1 MSEYRIN
8 VRFKLSDTEHTA
20 IIDHLNSLDK
30 EKYKSRNQFI
40 IDAIKSAIAY
50 ADKQTADD
58 ELLNKFREILKEEL
72 TNISVV
78 TSVTPSS
85 VGIDMELTEEQ
96 KLKNDAEALA
106 FLDMFWRCQNI
117 RIFGATEENEIKNG
131 TAYGA
136 NRLDVIFMTED
147 EKKLIQAKH
156 RLEQAENRNRKKE
169 RTERNHRLIVEGAI
183 SEKLLP
189 EIKTMNLTEIEG
201 YLRGKLN

>member
-8 VRFKLSDTEHTA
+8 VRFNLRDTEHTS
-20 IIDHLNSLDK
+20 IIEYLNSLNK

-58 ELLNKFREILKEEL
+58 KLLNKFREILKEEL

-78 TSVTPSS
+78 TSITPSS

-106 FLDMFWRCQNI
+106 FLDMF
-117 RIFGATEENEIKNG
+117 
-131 TAYGA
+131 
-136 NRLDVIFMTED
+136 
-147 EKKLIQAKH
+147 
-156 RLEQAENRNRKKE
+156 
-169 RTERNHRLIVEGAI
+169 
-183 SEKLLP
+183 
-189 EIKTMNLTEIEG
+189 
-201 YLRGKLN
+201 

>member
-8 VRFKLSDTEHTA
+8 VRFNLSDTEHTA
-20 IIDHLNSLDK
+20 IIDYLNSLDK

-58 ELLNKFREILKEEL
+58 ELLNKFREIIKEEL

-106 FLDMFWRCQNI
+106 FLDMF
-117 RIFGATEENEIKNG
+117 
-131 TAYGA
+131 
-136 NRLDVIFMTED
+136 
-147 EKKLIQAKH
+147 
-156 RLEQAENRNRKKE
+156 
-169 RTERNHRLIVEGAI
+169 
-183 SEKLLP
+183 
-189 EIKTMNLTEIEG
+189 
-201 YLRGKLN
+201 

>member
-8 VRFKLSDTEHTA
+8 VRFNLSDTEHTA
-20 IIDHLNSLDK
+20 IIDYLNSLDK
-30 EKYKSRNQFI
+30 EKYRSRNQFI

-50 ADKQTADD
+50 VEKQTADD

-106 FLDMFWRCQNI
+106 FLDMF
-117 RIFGATEENEIKNG
+117 
-131 TAYGA
+131 
-136 NRLDVIFMTED
+136 
-147 EKKLIQAKH
+147 
-156 RLEQAENRNRKKE
+156 
-169 RTERNHRLIVEGAI
+169 
-183 SEKLLP
+183 
-189 EIKTMNLTEIEG
+189 
-201 YLRGKLN
+201 